1 MPRKKSFEPKIGEMK
16 KELRLLRLKEC
27 PPISKM
33 KKAEVSTELMRLKGV
48 KDETTRTTAVEGLRK
63 VEAETKAR
71 NEERMMEGEKVVKGR
86 KNMAKALEGLRKVET
101 ETKERNTGRKKK
113 AEAEKVEKGLESLK
127 TTEKEM
133 SKKMKPLMKLPSVAE
148 GDEAMSEGE
157 EKPKGAKRRKNYVPK
172 QIAPAPKPEKAK
184 PKRGRPS
191 KKIAEKMEVFDP
203 KETPVEKKKR
213 FAKGSEEA
221 KAYMAS
227 LRAKKS
233 K

>member
-16 KELRLLRLKEC
+16 KELRALRLKEC

-33 KKAEVSTELMRLKGV
+33 KKAEVSVELARLKGV
-48 KDETTRTTAVEGLRK
+48 KDTETRETAVEGLRK

-71 NEERMMEGEKVVKGR
+71 NEVRKEEGEKLVKGR
-86 KNMAKALEGLRKVET
+86 KNMIAKAMEGLSKTAE
-101 ETKERNTGRKKK
+101 ETK
-113 AEAEKVEKGLESLK
+113 
-127 TTEKEM
+127 
-133 SKKMKPLMKLPSVAE
+133 KKMKPLKKLPAIDE
-148 GDEAMSEGE
+148 GDEAMSESDRE
-157 EKPKGAKRRKNYVPK
+157 EGKGSKRRKNYVPK
-172 QIAPAPKPEKAK
+172 RIPPPAKPVAEK

-191 KKIAEKMEVFDP
+191 KKIAEKMEVFEP
-203 KETPVEKKKR
+203 KETPADKKKR
-213 FAKGSEEA
+213 FQKGSAEA

>member
-33 KKAEVSTELMRLKGV
+33 KKAEVSVELMRLKGV
-48 KDETTRTTAVEGLRK
+48 KDEATRTTAVEGLRK
-63 VEAETKAR
+63 VEEETKAR
-71 NEERMMEGEKVVKGR
+71 NEVRKEEGEKVVKGR
-86 KNMAKALEGLRKVET
+86 KNMIAKAMEGL
-101 ETKERNTGRKKK
+101 
-113 AEAEKVEKGLESLK
+113 SK
-127 TTEKEM
+127 TTEEI
-133 SKKMKPLMKLPSVAE
+133 KKKSKPLKKLPAIDE
-148 GDEAMSEGE
+148 ANEAMSESDTEG
-157 EKPKGAKRRKNYVPK
+157 KGSKRRKNYVPK
-172 QIAPAPKPEKAK
+172 RIEPPPKPVAEK
-184 PKRGRPS
+184 PKRGRPA
-191 KKIAEKMEVFDP
+191 KKIAEKMAVYEP
-203 KETPVEKKKR
+203 AETPAEKKKR

>member
-16 KELRLLRLKEC
+16 RELRALRLKEC

-33 KKAEVSTELMRLKGV
+33 KKAEVSVELQRLKGV
-48 KDETTRTTAVEGLRK
+48 KDAETRETAVEGLRK

-71 NEERMMEGEKVVKGR
+71 NEVRKEEGETVVKGR
-86 KNMAKALEGLRKVET
+86 KNMIAKAMEGLSKTAE
-101 ETKERNTGRKKK
+101 ETKKK
-113 AEAEKVEKGLESLK
+113 S
-127 TTEKEM
+127 
-133 SKKMKPLMKLPSVAE
+133 KPLKKLPAIDE
-148 GDEAMSEGE
+148 GNEAMSESDKE
-157 EKPKGAKRRKNYVPK
+157 EGMGAKRRKNYVPK
-172 QIAPAPKPEKAK
+172 RIPPPAKPVPEK
-184 PKRGRPS
+184 PKRGRPA
-191 KKIAEKMEVFDP
+191 KKIAEKMSVYEP
-203 KETPVEKKKR
+203 AETPAEKKKR